1 MIRIYISPSCS
12 SCRKVKEWFKE
23 QEIPFETKSI
33 LSGQLTKNDIRD
45 IIKKTL
51 DGTDEIISKRSKVIK
66 ENNIDIDSMSFN
78 ELVDFIFENP
88 SCLKRPIIV
97 TDSRIQ
103 VGYNSEEIRSFIPK
117 ARRIFR
123 ENCSPDKCP
132 DYYTCKDRI
141 AREETE
147 TEEI

>member
-23 QEIPFETKSI
+23 QNIPFETKSI
-33 LSGQLTKNDIRD
+33 LSGQLTKKDIKD

-78 ELVDFIFENP
+78 ELVDFIYENP

-123 ENCSPDKCP
+123 ENCTPENCP
-132 DYYTCKDRI
+132 DYYTCKDRLS
-141 AREETE
+141 REEME
-147 TEEI
+147 NMGD

>member
-12 SCRKVKEWFKE
+12 SCRKVKEWFTQQK
-23 QEIPFETKSI
+23 IPFETKSI
-33 LSGQLTKNDIRD
+33 LSGQLTKKDIKD

-51 DGTDEIISKRSKVIK
+51 DGTDEIISKRSKIIK
-66 ENNIDIDSMSFN
+66 ENNIDINSMSLN
-78 ELVDFIFENP
+78 ELIDFIYENP

-123 ENCSPDKCP
+123 ENCTPENCP
-132 DYYTCKDRI
+132 KYYTCKDRI
-141 AREETE
+141 EGADCYED
-147 TEEI
+147 